1 VLKIPSSNGFAD
13 QCGIAVGD
21 LALANESTGQCN
33 TAVGSRALLYDNSGV
48 FNTAVGSWR
57 SKMTT
62 GETPIQPLGT
72 GPCLEARDPPHT
84 ALKS

>member
-1 VLKIPSSNGFAD
+1 MLKIPSSNGFAD

-21 LALANESTGQCN
+21 LALAKNRRASVTPQLVPGPYFTTTRGRSTPPW
-33 TAVGSRALLYDNSGV
+33 VPR
-48 FNTAVGSWR
+48 R

-84 ALKS
+84 VLKS